1 MSLCRGQYEK
11 MNPSSIFLRVL
22 IIGFFVIS
30 VFVIS
35 ANAQPSGGEVEDKW
49 EKILK
54 QKKYDDVIAGIN
66 KEIKKNPNDP
76 VAYFYKGNYCDDFKI
91 YDQAVENYTKA
102 IKLGSTSPS
111 VYFNRGCA
119 NLSLG
124 NFDQA
129 ISDFNKTLEIDKDAK
144 DVYYPRGRA
153 HYYNGDYAKAI
164 ADLRKAESFGY
175 NVNTFLDK
183 LKKDNKIVI
192 KLK

>member
-1 MSLCRGQYEK
+1 MSLYRPQYEK
-11 MNPSSIFLRVL
+11 INPFSIFLRVL

-30 VFVIS
+30 V
-35 ANAQPSGGEVEDKW
+35 NAQPSGGEVEDKW

-102 IKLGSTSPS
+102 IKLGSASPS

-153 HYYNGDYAKAI
+153 YYYNGDYAKAI

-175 NVNTFLDK
+175 NVDTFLDK

-192 KLK
+192 RLK